1 MTHIASCT
9 TNIYAEFQL
18 FLGKKTQGRMIE
30 VLMMVFFHV
39 TPYTTPL
46 SPSLMIFLHLLLEG
60 VLIRSLKD
68 CSYGDGEIVLNP
80 IPAIIVY

>member
-1 MTHIASCT
+1 
-9 TNIYAEFQL
+9 
-18 FLGKKTQGRMIE
+18 
-30 VLMMVFFHV
+30 
-39 TPYTTPL
+39 
-46 SPSLMIFLHLLLEG
+46 LEG